1 MYRVNKTCAP
11 LPLSKADKIQILG
24 DYCVAIFG
32 LLAIGLLYWTHQI
45 KNWVMYAVF
54 IGFLLGCP
62 TEYIFPRIGWVYY
75 YKCITYKYLP
85 VKTTWILH
93 SIWDSFILLAILTMV
108 SSIWSYDIFKHYSHL
123 AAFCMSTLGM
133 IQEIMLE
140 VYQTIWYYKVT
151 KYNPAW
157 AKIKGKKM
165 TLQQW
170 HWSILPPV
178 YYIIMMHFV
187 N

>member
-11 LPLSKADKIQILG
+11 LPLSKTDKIQILG

-45 KNWVMYAVF
+45 KNWVIYAIF

-85 VKTTWILH
+85 VKTTWIIH
-93 SIWDSFILLAILTMV
+93 SIWDSFILLGILTMV
-108 SSIWSYDIFKHYSHL
+108 S
-123 AAFCMSTLGM
+123 
-133 IQEIMLE
+133 
-140 VYQTIWYYKVT
+140 
-151 KYNPAW
+151 
-157 AKIKGKKM
+157 
-165 TLQQW
+165 
-170 HWSILPPV
+170 
-178 YYIIMMHFV
+178 
-187 N
+187 